1 MSLLITILT
10 ASLNNTRICNTTKCI
25 SVNLPDVNSTMAA
38 AAQTVFGLC
47 LVLCLL
53 LVRGEISNGTEPFQ
67 SIKSNLMLQVLK
79 RLDEIDQRISHLE
92 RRMQNNHHIATSV
105 FIEKLEKISDKLESI
120 NKTLRQNV
128 GTYYGSCQEAPAM
141 LSDVYT
147 IKPPASSV
155 SPFKVYCEQ
164 SYRKG
169 GWIVLSRR
177 FDGSL
182 NFTRDWVD
190 YRDGFGTVE
199 GEYWLGLEKMHRITG
214 SDYFQLLVHL
224 KDYEGTIKTALYDEF
239 EIGNE
244 ASGYR
249 LHLGAFVDGNAK
261 DSLRISAGMM
271 FSTPDR
277 DNDEHAGSCAA
288 YYASGWWYR
297 NCMNANL
304 NGLYQRNDPQ
314 NFTMNWFGFRDDLQG
329 LKEATLMIR
338 EVSS

>member
-1 MSLLITILT
+1 MIGAVLTLI
-10 ASLNNTRICNTTKCI
+10 CCH
-25 SVNLPDVNSTMAA
+25 
-38 AAQTVFGLC
+38 
-47 LVLCLL
+47 LVLCCSP
-53 LVRGEISNGTEPFQ
+53 VRANDTESETEPFQ
-67 SIKSNLMLQVLK
+67 GLKTNLMFQVLK

-92 RRMQNNHHIATSV
+92 RRIQSNHHVATA
-105 FIEKLEKISDKLESI
+105 IITDKLEGISDKLERI
-120 NKTLRQNV
+120 NKTIRQNV
-128 GTYYGSCQEAPAM
+128 GTYYGSCHEAPAM

-155 SPFKVYCEQ
+155 APFRVYCEQ
-164 SYRKG
+164 GYRKG

-182 NFTRDWVD
+182 NFTRDWID
-190 YRDGFGTVE
+190 YRDGFGSPE
-199 GEYWLGLEKMHRITG
+199 GEYWLGLEKMHRITS

-224 KDYEGTIKTALYDEF
+224 KDYDGTVKTALYDEF

-244 ASGYR
+244 STGYR
-249 LHLGAFVDGNAK
+249 LHLGPFVEGAAK
-261 DSLRISAGMM
+261 DSLRASAGMK

-277 DNDEHAGSCAA
+277 DNDEHPGCCAS

-304 NGLYQRNDPQ
+304 NGLYRRSDPH
-314 NFTMNWFGFRDDLQG
+314 NATMNWFGFRDDLQG
-329 LKEATLMIR
+329 LKEATMMIR

>member
-1 MSLLITILT
+1 MMTAVVFALI
-10 ASLNNTRICNTTKCI
+10 CCH
-25 SVNLPDVNSTMAA
+25 
-38 AAQTVFGLC
+38 
-47 LVLCLL
+47 LVLCSSN
-53 LVRGEISNGTEPFQ
+53 VRENESETITDIEPFQ
-67 SIKSNLMLQVLK
+67 GFKTNIMLQVLR

-92 RRMQNNHHIATSV
+92 RRIQSNHHISTGV
-105 FIEKLEKISDKLESI
+105 ITDKLEGISDKLESI

-128 GTYYGSCQEAPAM
+128 GTYYASCLEAPSL

-147 IKPPASSV
+147 IKPAASSV
-155 SPFKVYCEQ
+155 APFPVYCEQ
-164 SYRKG
+164 NYRKG

-182 NFTRDWVD
+182 NFSRDWVD
-190 YRDGFGTVE
+190 YRDGFGTPE

-214 SDYFQLLVHL
+214 ADYFELLIHL
-224 KDYEGTIKTALYDEF
+224 KDYEGTVKTALYDEF

-244 ASGYR
+244 STGYR
-249 LHLGAFVDGNAK
+249 LHLGTFVEGDAK
-261 DSLRISAGMM
+261 DSLRASVGMK

-277 DNDEHAGSCAA
+277 DNDEHPASCAE

-304 NGLYQRNDPQ
+304 NGLYQRFDPR
-314 NFTMNWFGFRDDLQG
+314 NATMNWFGFCDDLQG
-329 LKEATLMIR
+329 LKEATMMIR